1 MDRRAELLAVLRA
14 KGAPRWWALQTA
26 DTIHPA
32 MLEVLVES
40 TSRGHEIGS
49 FGTAFY
55 ARARTKPRGPARDLR
70 DLQRAACKA
79 ITRALSPDP
88 DWIDAWARIPAKTR
102 RLIQLPKRVLTK
114 DGRAI
119 DYMGF
124 SAPGFSI
131 IAPGPALAL
140 PRIEAALRAQEKTP
154 GSRRRTSNQVED
166 HARALIWRAFQAGDG
181 AGVRTTAFLEFG
193 RTVDAIYGTAL
204 FAAKDGRHLRRLI

>member
-79 ITRALSPDP
+79 IS
-88 DWIDAWARIPAKTR
+88 ARSVP
-102 RLIQLPKRVLTK
+102 IQIGLT
-114 DGRAI
+114 
-119 DYMGF
+119 
-124 SAPGFSI
+124 
-131 IAPGPALAL
+131 PGPEYR
-140 PRIEAALRAQEKTP
+140 PRPVVSFSCQN
-154 GSRRRTSNQVED
+154 G
-166 HARALIWRAFQAGDG
+166 F
-181 AGVRTTAFLEFG
+181 
-193 RTVDAIYGTAL
+193 
-204 FAAKDGRHLRRLI
+204 